1 MAKKAKRGAK
11 RPARTSSRRAARAVV
26 PGLSNDWYWEQDAE
40 LRFTRVQV
48 RSGDPVEQALAERII
63 GKRRW
68 ETGIEIE
75 GGWDEHHALLKARQ
89 PFRDVLMWRELDDG
103 GRRYVLTSGEPVFDA
118 KGHFTGYRGVG
129 KDVTAQKRIE
139 RLLKLE
145 HRITRRLAEH
155 VPPQEALGRALQAL
169 CETENW
175 DCAAILKLD
184 ERAGV
189 LRQYAYWFNPADS
202 GAGRFIG
209 ESAALSVERGV
220 GLVGIV
226 WQSGEPLWVA
236 DTRADPRAARAQLAD
251 STGLVAAT
259 LFPIWVAGEV
269 AAVLDVRSRRM
280 RAPHKRLHQAL
291 HVIAAMIGQY
301 LERTSAEQAVR
312 ESEARFRSLT
322 ALSSDWYWEQD
333 ADYRF
338 TRLEGRQVAGG
349 DESLRGRLIGMKRW
363 ESELLDIEG
372 GWDAHRALLDAR
384 KPFHDLQMWRELPD
398 GSLRYMTI
406 SGEPIF
412 GTNGQFAG
420 YRGIGRE
427 TTTAKRAELLLR
439 LEHRVAGLLA
449 AAELSSSGL
458 ISVLRAVCEAENWAC
473 GRYFQVDEAGQ
484 LLRFQDGWSIADPG
498 VRQFVERS
506 RALTYLP
513 GEGLVGKVLMNGE
526 PIWSAD
532 GQIDPRVRE
541 RSLYEGTGIHGAFSF
556 PAVSEGRTIGVLS
569 FSSPKLREPD
579 QRLLEASR
587 VIGSQ
592 VGQFLQRK
600 RAEESLRESEGRFR
614 ALTQLSSDFF
624 WETDDSHRFT
634 QLVHG
639 PNYPDMYMGRGAV
652 LGKTS
657 WELPAVSPDEAGWT
671 QLRATVDARLPV
683 RDFEFARRVPDGT
696 VRYFSV
702 SGEARY
708 APDGRFIGYR
718 GVGRDITEIA
728 LARERISSLAYSDP
742 LTGLANRTSLGPS
755 LEQAVQRSRRRN
767 SKLALVFLDL
777 DGFKQINDIHG
788 HDAGDALLI
797 EVAARL
803 RKHLRSSD
811 LIARLGGD
819 EFLVV
824 LEDIHELAPVE
835 IVAKKLLGEIGQPFR
850 LAGAELEVTASIGIS
865 VLPDD
870 AMDANALMKHAD
882 TAMYAAKQAGKNTLR
897 FYSSG
902 PAAND
907 PKGQIGAVDPTS
919 AP

>member
-1 MAKKAKRGAK
+1 MVKKATTRGSR
-11 RPARTSSRRAARAVV
+11 RPARTSIRNAARAVV
-26 PGLSNDWYWEQDAE
+26 AGLSNDWYWEQDAE
-40 LRFTRVQV
+40 LRFTRVEM

-68 ETGIEIE
+68 ETGIDIE
-75 GGWDEHHALLKARQ
+75 GGWDEHRALLKARA
-89 PFRDVLMWRELDDG
+89 PFRDVLMWRELEDG
-103 GRRYVLTSGEPVFDA
+103 GRRYVLTSGEPLFDA

-129 KDVTAQKRIE
+129 KDVTAQKRVE
-139 RLLKLE
+139 RLLRLE

-155 VPPQEALGRALQAL
+155 APPQEALGRALQAL
-169 CETENW
+169 CETESW
-175 DCAAILKLD
+175 DCAEIWKLD

-189 LRQYAYWFNPADS
+189 LRQYAQWFNPADE
-202 GAGRFIG
+202 GAKRFIG
-209 ESAALSVERGV
+209 ESAAFGVQRGV
-220 GLVGIV
+220 GLVGTV
-226 WQSGEPLWVA
+226 WQSGEPLWVE
-236 DTRADPRAARAQLAD
+236 DTRADPRAVRAPLAD

-259 LFPIWVAGEV
+259 LFPIWTAGQV
-269 AAVLDVRSRRM
+269 TAVLDVTSRRM

-291 HVIAAMIGQY
+291 HVLAAMIGQY
-301 LERTSAEQAVR
+301 LERTAAEQAVR

-338 TRLEGRQVAGG
+338 TRLEGRQATGG
-349 DESLRGRLIGMKRW
+349 DEDLRSRLMGMTRW
-363 ESELLDIEG
+363 DSGLQIEG

-384 KPFHDLQMWRELPD
+384 QPFHDTQTWRELPD
-398 GSLRYMTI
+398 GGLRYMTI

-412 GTNGQFAG
+412 DAGGTFAG

-427 TTTAKRAELLLR
+427 TTVQKRAEVLLR

-449 AAELSSSGL
+449 AAEFASSGL
-458 ISVLRAVCEAENWAC
+458 ISVVRTVCEVENWAC
-473 GRYFQVDEAGQ
+473 GRYFQLDEAAQ
-484 LLRFQDGWSIADPG
+484 LLRFQDAWSIADPG
-498 VRQFVERS
+498 IRQFIERS
-506 RALTYLP
+506 RTLTYPP
-513 GEGLVGKVLMNGE
+513 GEGLVGKVLLSGE
-526 PIWSAD
+526 PLWTAD
-532 GQIDPRVRE
+532 GRVDPRVRE
-541 RSLYEGTGIHGAFSF
+541 RSLAEGTGIRGTFCL
-556 PAVSEGRTIGVLS
+556 PTMSEGRTIGVLS
-569 FSSPKLREPD
+569 FSSQKLREPD

-592 VGQFLQRK
+592 VGQFVQRK

-614 ALTQLSSDFF
+614 ALTQMSSDFF
-624 WETDDSHRFT
+624 WETDEVHRFT

-639 PNYPDMYMGRGAV
+639 PNYPDIYMARGAV

-657 WELPAVSPDEAGWT
+657 WELPAVSPDDAGWAE
-671 QLRATVDARLPV
+671 LRTTVDGRLPV

-696 VRYFSV
+696 VRYYSV
-702 SGEARY
+702 SGEPRY

-755 LEQAVQRSRRRN
+755 LEQAVQRARRRN

-777 DGFKQINDIHG
+777 DGFKQINDVHG

-803 RKHLRSSD
+803 RKHLRASD

-824 LEDIHELAPVE
+824 LEDIHDLAPVE
-835 IVAKKLLGEIGQPFR
+835 TVSKKLLTEIGQPLR
-850 LAGAELEVTASIGIS
+850 LAGAELQVTASIGIS

-870 AMDANALMKHAD
+870 AVDASALMKHAD

-897 FYSSG
+897 FYSAG

-907 PKGQIGAVDPTS
+907 PKGQISAVDPG
-919 AP
+919 

>member
-1 MAKKAKRGAK
+1 MAIKAKRGAK
-11 RPARTSSRRAARAVV
+11 RPARTSIKSAARAVV

-75 GGWDEHHALLKARQ
+75 GGWDEHRAVLEARQ

-103 GRRYVLTSGEPVFDA
+103 GRRYVLTSGEPVFDPR
-118 KGHFTGYRGVG
+118 GQFTGYRGVG

-145 HRITRRLAEH
+145 HRITRRLAEN

-175 DCAAILKLD
+175 DCAAMWKLD
-184 ERAGV
+184 ERGGV
-189 LRQYAYWFNPADS
+189 LRQYAYWFNPADD
-202 GAGRFIG
+202 GASRFIG
-209 ESAALSVERGV
+209 ESAALAVERGA
-220 GLVGIV
+220 GLVGKV
-226 WQSGEPLWVA
+226 WQTGEPLWAA
-236 DTRADPRAARAQLAD
+236 DARAD
-251 STGLVAAT
+251 SSGLVAAT
-259 LFPIWVAGEV
+259 LFPIWIGGQVT
-269 AAVLDVRSRRM
+269 AVLDVTSRRM
-280 RAPHKRLHQAL
+280 RPPHKRLHQAL

-301 LERTSAEQAVR
+301 LERTAAEQAVR

-333 ADYRF
+333 AEYRF

-349 DESLRGRLIGMKRW
+349 DESLRARLIGMKRW
-363 ESELLDIEG
+363 ESGLLTIEG

-384 KPFHDLQMWRELPD
+384 KPFHDVQMWRELPD
-398 GSLRYMTI
+398 GSQRYMTI

-412 GTNGQFAG
+412 DAGGQFTG

-427 TTTAKRAELLLR
+427 TTMAKRNELLLR

-449 AAELSSSGL
+449 AAEFSSSGL

-473 GRYFQVDEAGQ
+473 GRYFQLDEAGQ
-484 LLRFQDGWSIADPG
+484 LLRFQDGWSIADSG

-506 RALTYLP
+506 RSLTYP
-513 GEGLVGKVLMNGE
+513 SGEGLVGKVLLSGE

-532 GQIDPRVRE
+532 GQVDPRVRE
-541 RSLYEGTGIHGAFSF
+541 RALYEGTGIRGAFSF
-556 PAVSEGRTIGVLS
+556 AAVSEGRTIGVLS

-579 QRLLEASR
+579 QRLLDTSK

-624 WETDDSHRFT
+624 WETDESHRFT

-639 PNYPDMYMGRGAV
+639 PNYPDVYMGRGAV

-671 QLRATVDARLPV
+671 QLRSTVDARLPV

-702 SGEARY
+702 SGEPRY
-708 APDGRFIGYR
+708 APDGRFLGYR

-755 LEQAVQRSRRRN
+755 LEQAVQRARRRN

-777 DGFKQINDIHG
+777 DGFKQINDVHG
-788 HDAGDALLI
+788 HDAGDAVLI

-824 LEDIHELAPVE
+824 LEEIHELAPVE
-835 IVAKKLLGEIGQPFR
+835 IVSKKLLAEIGQPFR
-850 LAGAELEVTASIGIS
+850 LAGPELQVTASIGIS

-907 PKGQIGAVDPTS
+907 PKGQISAVDSGPGS
-919 AP
+919 

>member
-1 MAKKAKRGAK
+1 MSWGVMAKKA
-11 RPARTSSRRAARAVV
+11 SR
-26 PGLSNDWYWEQDAE
+26 
-40 LRFTRVQV
+40 RFTRVEV

-75 GGWDEHHALLKARQ
+75 GGWDEHRALLKARQ

-103 GRRYVLTSGEPVFDA
+103 GRRYVLTSGEPAFDA
-118 KGHFTGYRGVG
+118 RGHFTGYRGVG
-129 KDVTAQKRIE
+129 KDVTAQKRVE
-139 RLLKLE
+139 RLLRLE

-155 VPPQEALGRALQAL
+155 APPQEALGRALQAL
-169 CETENW
+169 CETESW
-175 DCAAILKLD
+175 DCAEIWKLD
-184 ERAGV
+184 ERDGV
-189 LRQYAYWFNPADS
+189 LRQYAQWFNAADE
-202 GAGRFIG
+202 GAKRFIG
-209 ESAALSVERGV
+209 ESGAFGVQRGG
-220 GLVGIV
+220 GLVGTV
-226 WQSGEPLWVA
+226 WQSGEPLWVE
-236 DTRADPRAARAQLAD
+236 DTRADPRAMRAPLAD

-259 LFPIWVAGEV
+259 LFPIWTAGQV
-269 AAVLDVRSRRM
+269 TAVLDVTSRRM

-291 HVIAAMIGQY
+291 HVLAAMIGQY
-301 LERTSAEQAVR
+301 LERTAAEQAVR

-333 ADYRF
+333 ASYRF
-338 TRLEGRQVAGG
+338 TRLEGRQPTGG
-349 DESLRGRLIGMKRW
+349 NEGLHSRLVGTTRW
-363 ESELLDIEG
+363 DGGLEIEG
-372 GWDAHRALLDAR
+372 GWEAHRALLDAR
-384 KPFHDLQMWRELPD
+384 QPFYDVPMWRQLPD
-398 GSLRYMTI
+398 GSQRYMTI

-412 GTNGQFAG
+412 DANGAFAG

-427 TTTAKRAELLLR
+427 TTAQKRAELLLR

-449 AAELSSSGL
+449 AAEFASSGL
-458 ISVLRAVCEAENWAC
+458 VAVIRAVCEAENWAC
-473 GRYFQVDEAGQ
+473 GRYFQLDDSAQ
-484 LLRFQDGWSIADPG
+484 ALRFQDAWNIPEPG
-498 VRQFVERS
+498 IRQFVERS
-506 RALTYLP
+506 RTLTYPP
-513 GEGLVGKVLMNGE
+513 GEGLVGKVLLTGQ
-526 PIWSAD
+526 PLWTAD
-532 GQIDPRVRE
+532 GRVDPRVRE
-541 RSLYEGTGIHGAFSF
+541 RSLAEGTGIRGSFAF
-556 PAVSEGRTIGVLS
+556 PAVSEGRAIGVFS

-600 RAEESLRESEGRFR
+600 RAEESLRDSEGRFR
-614 ALTQLSSDFF
+614 ALTQMSSEFF
-624 WETDDSHRFT
+624 WETDESHRFT

-639 PNYPDMYMGRGAV
+639 PNYPDVYMGRGAV

-657 WELPAVSPDEAGWT
+657 WELPAVSPDEAGWV
-671 QLRATVDARLPV
+671 QFRATLDAHLPV

-696 VRYFSV
+696 VRYYAV
-702 SGEARY
+702 SGEARH
-708 APDGRFIGYR
+708 APDGRFLGYR

-755 LEQAVQRSRRRN
+755 LEQAVQRARRRN
-767 SKLALVFLDL
+767 AKLALVFIDL
-777 DGFKQINDIHG
+777 DGFKQINDLHG

-811 LIARLGGD
+811 LIARL
-819 EFLVV
+819 
-824 LEDIHELAPVE
+824 
-835 IVAKKLLGEIGQPFR
+835 
-850 LAGAELEVTASIGIS
+850 AGAELQVTASIGIS

-870 AMDANALMKHAD
+870 AVDASALMKHAD

-907 PKGQIGAVDPTS
+907 PKAQLS
-919 AP
+919 AGDSGSGS

>member
-11 RPARTSSRRAARAVV
+11 RPARTSSKGAARAVV

-169 CETENW
+169 CETESW
-175 DCAAILKLD
+175 DCAAIWKLD

-189 LRQYAYWFNPADS
+189 LRQYAYWFNPADD
-202 GAGRFIG
+202 GAGRFIV
-209 ESAALSVERGV
+209 ESAASAVERGAGVV
-220 GLVGIV
+220 GKV
-226 WQSGEPLWVA
+226 WQSGEPLWA
-236 DTRADPRAARAQLAD
+236 DDAHADN
-251 STGLVAAT
+251 SGLVAAT
-259 LFPIWVAGEV
+259 LFPIWSGGQVS
-269 AAVLDVRSRRM
+269 AVLDVTSRRM
-280 RAPHKRLHQAL
+280 RPPHKRLHQAL

-301 LERTSAEQAVR
+301 LERTAAEQAVR

-333 ADYRF
+333 AEYRF

-349 DESLRGRLIGMKRW
+349 DESLRGRLVGMKRW
-363 ESELLDIEG
+363 ESGLLAIEG
-372 GWDAHRALLDAR
+372 GWDAHRALLDTR
-384 KPFHDLQMWRELPD
+384 KPFHDVQMWRELPD

-412 GTNGQFAG
+412 DADGQFTG

-449 AAELSSSGL
+449 AAEFSSSGL
-458 ISVLRAVCEAENWAC
+458 ISVLGAVCEAENWAC
-473 GRYFQVDEAGQ
+473 GRYFQLDEAGQ
-484 LLRFQDGWSIADPG
+484 LLRFQDGWSISDPG

-506 RALTYLP
+506 RPLTYP
-513 GEGLVGKVLMNGE
+513 SGEGLVGKVLMSGE

-532 GQIDPRVRE
+532 GQADPRVRE
-541 RSLYEGTGIHGAFSF
+541 RSLYEGTGIRGAFSF
-556 PAVSEGRTIGVLS
+556 AAVSEGRTIGVLS

-624 WETDDSHRFT
+624 WETDESHRFT

-835 IVAKKLLGEIGQPFR
+835 IVSKKLLAEIGQPFR

-907 PKGQIGAVDPTS
+907 PKGQISAVDS
-919 AP
+919 GSEQ

>member
-1 MAKKAKRGAK
+1 MAKGKRKVSAKRAPRG
-11 RPARTSSRRAARAVV
+11 VV
-26 PGLSNDWYWEQDAE
+26 GGMTTDWHWEQDAE

-75 GGWDEHHALLKARQ
+75 GGWDAHRAVLEARQ
-89 PFRDVLMWRELDDG
+89 SFRDVLMWRELDDG
-103 GRRYVLTSGEPVFDA
+103 NRRYVLTSGDPVLDA
-118 KGHFTGYRGVG
+118 KGSFTGYRGIG
-129 KDVTAQKRIE
+129 RDVTAQKRVE
-139 RLLKLE
+139 RLLRLE
-145 HRITRRLAEH
+145 HRITRRLAENA
-155 VPPQEALGRALQAL
+155 PPQEALGRALQAL
-169 CETENW
+169 CETEGW
-175 DCAAILKLD
+175 DCAEIWQVD
-184 ERAGV
+184 ERADL
-189 LRQYAYWFNPADS
+189 LRRYAYWFDPAVD
-202 GAGRFIG
+202 AAKRFIE
-209 ESAALSVERGV
+209 ESSELTFARSA
-220 GLVGIV
+220 GLVGGA
-226 WQSGEPLWVA
+226 WQSGEPIWLA
-236 DTRADPRAARAQLAD
+236 DSRGDPRALRAKLAER
-251 STGLVAAT
+251 TGLIAAAV
-259 LFPIWVAGEV
+259 FPTRTAGRV
-269 AAVLDVRSRRM
+269 TAVLDVTSRRM

-291 HVIAAMIGQY
+291 HVIASMIGQY
-301 LERTSAEQAVR
+301 LERTAAEQAVR

-338 TRLEGRQVAGG
+338 TRLEGRYVTGG
-349 DESLRGRLIGMKRW
+349 DEGLRTRLIGLQRW
-363 ESELLDIEG
+363 ESGLEIEG
-372 GWDAHRALLDAR
+372 GWVAHRAILDAR
-384 KPFHDLQMWRELPD
+384 QAFHDVLMTRELPD
-398 GSLRYMTI
+398 GTLRYMQV

-412 GTNGQFAG
+412 GPGGKFAG
-420 YRGIGRE
+420 YRGVGRE
-427 TTTAKRAELLLR
+427 VTAQKRAELILR
-439 LEHRVAGLLA
+439 LEHKVAGLLA
-449 AAELSSSGL
+449 AAEFSASGL
-458 ISVLRAVCEAENWAC
+458 IAVIRAVCEAEHWAC
-473 GRYFQVDEAGQ
+473 GRYFHLDERASV
-484 LLRFQDGWSIADPG
+484 LRFEDGWSLPEPG
-498 VRQFVERS
+498 FRQFIERS
-506 RALTYLP
+506 RTLTFAA
-513 GEGLVGKVLMNGE
+513 GEGLVGKVLASGQ
-526 PIWSAD
+526 PLWTID
-532 GQIDPRVRE
+532 GQVDSRVRE
-541 RSLYEGTGIHGAFSF
+541 RSLAEGTGIRGAFCF
-556 PAVSEGRTIGVLS
+556 PAITEGRTVGVLS
-569 FSSPKLREPD
+569 FASARLREPD

-614 ALTQLSSDFF
+614 ALTELSSDFF
-624 WETDDSHRFT
+624 WETDDAHRFT

-639 PNYPDMYMGRGAV
+639 PSYPDAYMGRGAV

-657 WELPAVSPDEAGWT
+657 WELPSVSPDEAGWAE
-671 QLRATVDARLPV
+671 LRATVEQRLPV
-683 RDFEFARRVPDGT
+683 REFEFGRRMADGT

-708 APDGRFIGYR
+708 SADGRFLGYR

-767 SKLALVFLDL
+767 CKLAVVFLDL
-777 DGFKQINDIHG
+777 DGFKPVNDVHG

-824 LEDIHELAPVE
+824 LEDLQDLVPVE
-835 IVAKKLLGEIGQPFR
+835 TVSRKLLAEIERPFVFAGGEVQ
-850 LAGAELEVTASIGIS
+850 VTASIGIS

-870 AMDANALMKHAD
+870 ALDGNALMKHAD

-897 FYSSG
+897 FYSAG

-907 PKGQIGAVDPTS
+907 PKTQISGVARD
-919 AP
+919 